1 MFKGKQ
7 HYRDSLHLLLQKYSD
22 GLPLAEIS
30 DVLKIT
36 DDECRKLIAEEE
48 GRGILDVRFD
58 GASTPLYISKRKT
71 SPSLSTSEIS
81 DASSGFKYL
90 LLLGITLIF
99 LCLLW
104 LSGLSHDADQNT
116 ATPPSKVDVLEYGK
130 AKISAR
136 KVAKYKSER
145 SDLETRVS
153 LMESQRIK
161 CYKDWLEGESCYITN
176 RLLSEAEFEREL
188 AEINFEISRLN
199 ELISLYNS

>member
-58 GASTPLYISKRKT
+58 GASIPLYISKRKI

-90 LLLGITLIF
+90 LILGIALML

-104 LSGLSHDADQNT
+104 LNGLSHEAAQNT
-116 ATPPSKVDVLEYGK
+116 VTPSKVDVPEYRD
-130 AKISAR
+130 ARTAAR
-136 KVAKYKSER
+136 KIAKYKSER

-153 LMESQRIK
+153 LMESQRLK
-161 CYKDWLEGESCYITN
+161 CYKNWLESESCYITN
-176 RLLSEAEFEREL
+176 RLLTEAEFEREL
-188 AEINFEISRLN
+188 AEIKLRISQLN
-199 ELISLYNS
+199 ESISFYNS